1 MLGREGQRARRL
13 DALARST
20 APDVVGR
27 GALRLQRLRV
37 TVGAVEVFPSGF
49 CSSFCSVRVRSSS
62 P

>member
-20 APDVVGR
+20 ALDVVGR

-37 TVGAVEVFPSGF
+37 TVGAVEVFPSF
-49 CSSFCSVRVRSSS
+49 LL
-62 P
+62 